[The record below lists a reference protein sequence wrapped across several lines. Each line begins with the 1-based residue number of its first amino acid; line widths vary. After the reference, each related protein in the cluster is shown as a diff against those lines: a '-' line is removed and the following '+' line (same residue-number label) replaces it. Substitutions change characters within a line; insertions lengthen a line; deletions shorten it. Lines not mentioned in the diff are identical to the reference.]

1 MKTTACC
8 FAILI
13 LIVLPAVAA
22 VVRPAAD
29 FTWAGAGTNRSLKS
43 LRGQAVVLVIA
54 ESPRTGAFRK
64 QLKWLQRSYSSL
76 ASRQVVFV
84 AAFKSGDGPVKSDI
98 PFVVANH
105 GPAVA
110 SAYGVQGDFGLVVIG
125 RDGNIDYQTDEAR
138 TGERLRDVVQNSFP
152 VQAAARK

>member
-1 MKTTACC
+1 MKIAACW
-8 FAILI
+8 FALFISLA
-13 LIVLPAVAA
+13 LPLGAA
-22 VVRPAAD
+22 VVRPAPD
-29 FTWAGAGTNRSLKS
+29 FSWAGAGKNRSLKS

-64 QLKWLQRSYSSL
+64 QVKWLERSYSSL

-84 AAFKSGDGPVKSDI
+84 AAFKNGEGPVRSDI

-105 GPAVA
+105 GSAVA
-110 SAYGVQGDFGLVVIG
+110 NAYGVQGDFGLVVIG
-125 RDGNIDYQTDEAR
+125 RDGNIDYQTDEVR
-138 TGERLRDVVQNSFP
+138 TGERIRDVAQNAFP